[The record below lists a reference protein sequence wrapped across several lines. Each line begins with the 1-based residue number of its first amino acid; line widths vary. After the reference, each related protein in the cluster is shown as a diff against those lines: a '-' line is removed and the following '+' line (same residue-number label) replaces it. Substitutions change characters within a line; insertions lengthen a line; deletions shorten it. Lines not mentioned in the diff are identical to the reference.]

1 MSNGRQ
7 RLNGKLP
14 DQRMTWGRPMSVVEK
29 GLATPIVLLSVTP
42 VAGLD
47 QEMVLT
53 FLSHE
58 ITYK

>member
-1 MSNGRQ
+1 
-7 RLNGKLP
+7 
-14 DQRMTWGRPMSVVEK
+14 MSVVEK